1 MNGISWKRMIVRLYR
16 QRKKEKI
23 FGRGHDK
30 NTSLGLFLSREIPD
44 MYGCTINKT
53 GQPDKGARPG
63 IMVLTGSN
71 RIHTD
76 SHEGK
81 VDKS

>member
-1 MNGISWKRMIVRLYR
+1 MIVWLCW
-16 QRKKEKI
+16 QAKKEKI
-23 FGRGHDK
+23 FGRGQGK
-30 NTSLGLFLSREIPD
+30 NTGPGLSLSREIPD

-76 SHEGK
+76 SHDGK